1 MPLNEVIYSR
11 FLEREFNRFINK
23 IKRNSHMVSI
33 PHVLSGISI
42 ILLVIYGVDVLVGGG
57 GAGDGFLPFDAMT
70 RGIGFG
76 FPPIILSFIAF
87 FISKK
92 PPFKGLGI
100 MLIIT
105 GVLIIIGGA
114 ISISSMGDS
123 ENAARMAGEG
133 GSLIAIGAI
142 IIGLG
147 VIKLK
152 KSQTKVS

>member
-1 MPLNEVIYSR
+1 
-11 FLEREFNRFINK
+11 
-23 IKRNSHMVSI
+23 MVSV
-33 PHVLSGISI
+33 PHILSGISI
-42 ILLVIYGVDVLVGGG
+42 ILLVIYGVDVMVGGG

-76 FPPIILSFIAF
+76 MPPIILSFVAF

-105 GVLIIIGGA
+105 GILIIVGGA
-114 ISISSMGDS
+114 ISLTSAS
-123 ENAARMAGEG
+123 ESDNASRMIGEG

-142 IIGLG
+142 IAALG
-147 VIKLK
+147 AIKIK
-152 KSQTKVS
+152 KSGSKV

>member
-1 MPLNEVIYSR
+1 
-11 FLEREFNRFINK
+11 
-23 IKRNSHMVSI
+23 MVSI

-42 ILLVIYGVDVLVGGG
+42 ILLVIYGIDVLVGGG
-57 GAGDGFLPFDAMT
+57 GAGEGFLPFDAMT

-76 FPPIILSFIAF
+76 FPPIILSFVVF
-87 FISKK
+87 FMSKN

-105 GVLIIIGGA
+105 GILIIIGGL
-114 ISISSMGDS
+114 ISISSSGES
-123 ENAARMAGEG
+123 ENTARMAGEG

-147 VIKLK
+147 VIKIK
-152 KSQTKVS
+152 KSQTKVA

>member
-1 MPLNEVIYSR
+1 
-11 FLEREFNRFINK
+11 
-23 IKRNSHMVSI
+23 MVSI

-42 ILLVIYGVDVLVGGG
+42 ILLVIYGIDVMVGGG

-76 FPPIILSFIAF
+76 MPPIILSFIAF
-87 FISKK
+87 FMSKK

-105 GVLIIIGGA
+105 GVLIIIGGG
-114 ISISSMGDS
+114 ISVASAGET

-133 GSLIAIGAI
+133 GGLIAVGAI
-142 IIGLG
+142 IAALG
-147 VIKLK
+147 GIKIK
-152 KSQTKVS
+152 KSLTT

>member
-1 MPLNEVIYSR
+1 
-11 FLEREFNRFINK
+11 
-23 IKRNSHMVSI
+23 MVSI

-42 ILLVIYGVDVLVGGG
+42 ILLVIYGADVIAGGG
-57 GAGDGFLPFDAMT
+57 GAGEGFLPFDAMT

-105 GVLIIIGGA
+105 GILIIIGG
-114 ISISSMGDS
+114 SISLSSSFGSANM
-123 ENAARMAGEG
+123 ARMAGEG
-133 GSLIAIGAI
+133 GGLIGIGAI
-142 IIGLG
+142 IATLG
-147 VIKLK
+147 AIKIRK
-152 KSQTKVS
+152 ASVKV

>member
-1 MPLNEVIYSR
+1 
-11 FLEREFNRFINK
+11 
-23 IKRNSHMVSI
+23 MVSI

-42 ILLVIYGVDVLVGGG
+42 ILLVIYGIDVLVGGG

-70 RGIGFG
+70 RGIAFG

-87 FISKK
+87 FMSKT

-114 ISISSMGDS
+114 ISISSSGES
-123 ENAARMAGEG
+123 ENTARMVGEG
-133 GSLIAIGAI
+133 GSLIAIGAV

-147 VIKLK
+147 IIKIK
-152 KSQTKVS
+152 KSKTSVS

>member
-1 MPLNEVIYSR
+1 
-11 FLEREFNRFINK
+11 
-23 IKRNSHMVSI
+23 MVSI

-42 ILLVIYGVDVLVGGG
+42 VLLVIYGIDVLVGGG
-57 GAGDGFLPFDAMT
+57 GAGEGFLPFDAMT

-76 FPPIILSFIAF
+76 FPPIILSFVAF
-87 FISKK
+87 FISKN

-105 GVLIIIGGA
+105 GILIIIGGL
-114 ISISSMGDS
+114 ISVSSSGDS
-123 ENAARMAGEG
+123 ENTARMAGEG

-147 VIKLK
+147 VIKIK
-152 KSQTKVS
+152 KSQTKVA

>member
-1 MPLNEVIYSR
+1 MISV
-11 FLEREFNRFINK
+11 
-23 IKRNSHMVSI
+23 

-42 ILLVIYGVDVLVGGG
+42 ILLVIYGIDVLVGGG

-76 FPPIILSFIAF
+76 FPPIIMSFVAF

-114 ISISSMGDS
+114 ISISSAGES
-123 ENAARMAGEG
+123 ENTERMAGEG
-133 GSLIAIGAI
+133 GGLIAIGAI
-142 IIGLG
+142 IIALG
-147 VIKLK
+147 AIKIK
-152 KSQTKVS
+152 KAVKIDK

>member
-1 MPLNEVIYSR
+1 
-11 FLEREFNRFINK
+11 
-23 IKRNSHMVSI
+23 MVSI

-42 ILLVIYGVDVLVGGG
+42 VLLVIYGIDVRGGGG
-57 GAGDGFLPFDAMT
+57 GAGEGFLPFDAMI

-76 FPPIILSFIAF
+76 FPPIILSFVAF
-87 FISKK
+87 FMSKN

-105 GVLIIIGGA
+105 GILIIIGGL
-114 ISISSMGDS
+114 ISISSSGES
-123 ENAARMAGEG
+123 ENTARMAGEG

-147 VIKLK
+147 VIKIK

>member
-1 MPLNEVIYSR
+1 
-11 FLEREFNRFINK
+11 
-23 IKRNSHMVSI
+23 MVSI

-42 ILLVIYGVDVLVGGG
+42 VLLVIYGIDVLVGGG
-57 GAGDGFLPFDAMT
+57 GAGEGFLPFDAMT

-76 FPPIILSFIAF
+76 FPPIILSFVAF
-87 FISKK
+87 FISKN

-105 GVLIIIGGA
+105 GILIIIGGL
-114 ISISSMGDS
+114 ISVSSSGES
-123 ENAARMAGEG
+123 ENTARMAGEG

-147 VIKLK
+147 VIKIK

>member
-1 MPLNEVIYSR
+1 
-11 FLEREFNRFINK
+11 
-23 IKRNSHMVSI
+23 MVSI
-33 PHVLSGISI
+33 PHVISGISI
-42 ILLVIYGVDVLVGGG
+42 ILLVIYGIDVLVGGG

-100 MLIIT
+100 MLMIT
-105 GVLIIIGGA
+105 GVLIILGGI
-114 ISISSMGDS
+114 ISISASGES
-123 ENAARMAGEG
+123 ENTARMAGEG

-147 VIKLK
+147 VIKIK
-152 KSQTKVS
+152 KSQTKVV

>member
-1 MPLNEVIYSR
+1 
-11 FLEREFNRFINK
+11 
-23 IKRNSHMVSI
+23 MVSI
-33 PHVLSGISI
+33 PHILSGISI
-42 ILLVIYGVDVLVGGG
+42 VLLVIYGIDVLVGGG
-57 GAGDGFLPFDAMT
+57 GAGEGFLPFDAMT

-76 FPPIILSFIAF
+76 FPPIILSFVAF
-87 FISKK
+87 FISKN

-105 GVLIIIGGA
+105 GILIIIGGL
-114 ISISSMGDS
+114 ISVSSSGES
-123 ENAARMAGEG
+123 ENTARMAGEG

-147 VIKLK
+147 VIKIK